1 MGLLDQIG
9 GMLDGSADNSEQL
22 QAIMTWIEQQGG
34 IQGIME
40 KFRNSGLGEIV
51 ESWISQQGNMPVS
64 TGQVTSVFGSPA
76 LQELGAKLGIDSQ
89 TASALISEYLP
100 KIIDGLS
107 PQGEAPGRDDLVSAG
122 LNLLKGKLFG

>member
-22 QAIMTWIEQQGG
+22 QVITTWIEQQGG

>member
-107 PQGEAPGRDDLVSAG
+107 PQGEAPARDDLVSAG